1 MANAQPFIFQNFA
14 AARRVSSHID
24 GLTSDE
30 PLPAIV
36 EMDPEGLPM
45 DATRLTEVRRE
56 TTDDQ

>member
-1 MANAQPFIFQNFA
+1 MANAQPFIYQKFA
-14 AARRVSSHID
+14 ATQRGASHID

-56 TTDDQ
+56 ATDDQ